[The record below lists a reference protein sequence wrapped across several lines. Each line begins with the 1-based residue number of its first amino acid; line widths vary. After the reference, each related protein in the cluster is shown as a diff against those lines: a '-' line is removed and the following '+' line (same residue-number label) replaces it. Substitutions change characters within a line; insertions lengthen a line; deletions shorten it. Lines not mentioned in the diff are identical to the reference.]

1 MLFLLAF
8 PFLKHEDL
16 VSLWVYC
23 IKQMYGAIRD
33 QGKTVTLISGKKH
46 ILHDPNPE
54 AMVIGEAIIEE

>member
-1 MLFLLAF
+1 
-8 PFLKHEDL
+8 
-16 VSLWVYC
+16 
-23 IKQMYGAIRD
+23 MYGAIRD